1 MGQIKATLWLLSLLA
16 GVMLVNGQSTGT
28 GTIKGKVLDKLTK
41 QPVPGATITVG
52 FTTAGTAAD
61 TSGNF
66 ILREIKTGIYTL
78 DVSFVGYQD
87 KTITDVR
94 VAAGKTNYLE
104 IEIEELPEILGEVQV
119 KARKY
124 QNSSLTPVSSYTF
137 SREEIATNPGSAG
150 DIFRALSI
158 MPGVSANG
166 AEYSAIAVR
175 GQGTTDNVY
184 LVDNIPVANLSHLDQ
199 NVMGG
204 FDDPNGGRYSIFA
217 PRVINQAEFIGGGF
231 PAQYGRRSASYL
243 GLQIKEGNREDFT
256 VDGQLDLLGLTV
268 DYDGP
273 SYLAKNTSLFISAR
287 YQNFGPL
294 INLVNQK
301 DGGLPILGDYIF
313 KSVSQLGPKNKLSVT
328 VIHSPETYTHNLAD
342 VKQDTAMN
350 NPLLL
355 NFSAKKEI
363 IGATL
368 QTLTGKN
375 SYWKNVFY
383 FTRTKDDNAY
393 GNVYPSI
400 DQNTGNV
407 ANLDNLPFANDD
419 QHVVYV
425 EQQLGFRSIFTQ
437 KFHNRAQ
444 LVAGFDLFTLSLQ
457 DRRVLSHPDT
467 SYIFGIGY
475 PAQPGP
481 GQYYTIFTPQ
491 EFNASYDR
499 SKIYAS
505 AYVDYSVLLFKRLTI
520 NPGLRYDYSGFS
532 DQQSVSPRISGSFN
546 LDRNNSINFAAGL
559 YFQDPQFSDVAAQP
573 AGNILKQEQIQEY
586 IIGYRRYFTPD
597 LKLTVEGW
605 YKNLSHMIVQP
616 VDGSNLENN
625 NGTGWAEGADLYLVQ
640 RLSQRFHGQIGYS
653 YMVSKRDDKDGYG
666 EYNFS
671 FSEPDQINFL
681 LAYSDNQHWVLST
694 KFRYAT
700 GRPADT
706 YIIHPNI
713 FNDPNFIRYSE
724 ELIGKNDYRLPD
736 YIQLDVR
743 TDYRFQVKKC
753 SFIAFVDIADI
764 NNRLNANQAL
774 FNFIKG
780 RVYSDGLRIFPTF
793 GIRLSY

>member
-1 MGQIKATLWLLSLLA
+1 MGQIKTTLLILF
-16 GVMLVNGQSTGT
+16 LVVAAVVAKGQSART
-28 GTIKGKVLDKLTK
+28 GTIKGRVLDKLTK
-41 QPVPGATITVG
+41 QPISGANLTIKLTQLGTVTDSSG
-52 FTTAGTAAD
+52 IFT
-61 TSGNF
+61 
-66 ILREIKTGIYTL
+66 LRDVATGIY
-78 DVSFVGYQD
+78 VVEASFVGYQD

-94 VAAGKTNYLE
+94 IAAGKTNYIE
-104 IEIEELPEILGEVQV
+104 IEIEALPDTLGEVQV

-124 QNSSLTPVSSYTF
+124 QNNPLTPVSSYTF
-137 SREEIATNPGSAG
+137 SREEIATSPGSAG

-166 AEYSAIAVR
+166 AEYSAISVR

-184 LVDNIPVANLSHLDQ
+184 MVDNIPVTDLSHLDQ

-217 PRVINQAEFIGGGF
+217 PRVITQAEFIGGGF

-256 VDGQLDLLGLTV
+256 IDGQLDLLGLTV

-294 INLVNQK
+294 ISLVNQK

-313 KSVSQLGPKNKLSVT
+313 KSVSQLGSKNKLSVT
-328 VIHSPETYTHNLAD
+328 VIHSPETYTHTLAD

-355 NFSAKKEI
+355 DFSSNKDI

-383 FTRTKDDNAY
+383 LTRTKNNNEY
-393 GNVYPSI
+393 GNVYPTI
-400 DQNTGNV
+400 DQSTGKV
-407 ANLDNLPFANDD
+407 TNLDNLPFNNDI
-419 QHVVYV
+419 QHIIYS
-425 EQQLGFRSIFTQ
+425 EQQLGFRSIFTK
-437 KFHNRAQ
+437 KFHNRTQ

-457 DRRVLSHPDT
+457 DNRVLSHPDT

-475 PAQPGP
+475 PTRPGP
-481 GQYYTIFTPQ
+481 GEYYTIFTPQ
-491 EFNASYDR
+491 EFNASYNR

-520 NPGLRYDYSGFS
+520 NLGLRYDYSGFS

-605 YKNLSHMIVQP
+605 YKNLFHMIVQP

-625 NGTGWAEGADLYLVQ
+625 NGTGWAEGTDIYLVQ
-640 RLSQRFHGQIGYS
+640 RLSERFHGQIGYS

-671 FSEPDQINFL
+671 FSEPAQINFL

-706 YIIHPNI
+706 YIIHSNI

-724 ELIGKNDYRLPD
+724 ELMRKNDYRLPD

-753 SFIAFVDIADI
+753 SFIAFIDVADI

-793 GIRLSY
+793 GIRLTY